1 MTNGANYV
9 FFVQAR
15 NEFGLSQNSQLVYM
29 YCAFVPARPNAPTT
43 SVLGN
48 KVVITWSAPN
58 NNGADITSYSVQIR
72 QSDGTFTP
80 DLTNCNGA
88 DAGIRGL

>member
-1 MTNGANYV
+1 
-9 FFVQAR
+9 
-15 NEFGLSQNSQLVYM
+15 M
-29 YCAFVPARPNAPTT
+29 YCAFVPARPNPPTT

-48 KVVITWSAPN
+48 KVVISWSAPN
-58 NNGADITSYSVQIR
+58 SNGAEITSYSVQIR